1 MEFKEIEEKYRDL
14 IEIAVNYMRKSNDK
28 EHDVIHMLDVVNY
41 TKILLN
47 MLEIEVNYD
56 VCIISAYWHDVGRV
70 FVAERHEKKSAEMLL
85 KEMTIRN
92 YPANLIKQCY
102 KAIENHKWNMI
113 PETNEGL
120 IIRDADKLDFVGVS
134 RWKNCLDNNQSM
146 EKIIELLPD
155 LREKILYFEE
165 SRQIY
170 DKEIIKLIDYLYKR
184 GVV

>member
-1 MEFKEIEEKYRDL
+1 
-14 IEIAVNYMRKSNDK
+14 
-28 EHDVIHMLDVVNY
+28 
-41 TKILLN
+41 
-47 MLEIEVNYD
+47 
-56 VCIISAYWHDVGRV
+56 
-70 FVAERHEKKSAEMLL
+70 
-85 KEMTIRN
+85 
-92 YPANLIKQCY
+92 
-102 KAIENHKWNMI
+102 MI

-146 EKIIELLPD
+146 EKIIELLPN